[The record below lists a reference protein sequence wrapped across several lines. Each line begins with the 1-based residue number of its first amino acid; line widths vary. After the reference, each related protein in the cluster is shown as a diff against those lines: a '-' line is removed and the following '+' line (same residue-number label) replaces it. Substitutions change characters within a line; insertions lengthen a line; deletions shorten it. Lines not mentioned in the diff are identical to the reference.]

1 MRQIISMSIL
11 ALFVVSCSMNSSSS
25 IEKNL
30 SNGLV
35 TKGFNL
41 SCDGVT
47 VSVDDKELGSNTLIY
62 GQKIEFAFPNI
73 DGFVREN
80 GKAFPGMRLK
90 VKNSAGEVVLSEE
103 DMYKDYSSG
112 IKEDPMTL
120 FAKITLGN
128 PIYSDDTYS
137 IEVFIWDKKSKAT
150 FEAKMEIDLVSNE
163 AISRVSDG
171 IEAGEIYLFSEN
183 QKRVISNNEISEKEK
198 VYLFVEEISGF
209 EEFEGLVY
217 PGFSVKITDA
227 NNNVLLDNP
236 DLYVEYGDGV
246 DAIEFQKEIFMNF
259 NVYGKDLKSPVKIE
273 AVLWDKE
280 GEGVLEINT
289 VCTVKGK

>member
-1 MRQIISMSIL
+1 
-11 ALFVVSCSMNSSSS
+11 MNSSSS
-25 IEKNL
+25 VEKNL

-41 SCDGVT
+41 SCDDVT
-47 VSVDDKELGSNTLIY
+47 VSVDGEELSSKKVIY
-62 GQKIEFAFPNI
+62 GQKIEFSFSNI

-90 VKNSAGEVVLSEE
+90 VKNSVGEVVLSDE
-103 DMYKDYSSG
+103 DMYKDYSAG
-112 IKEDPMTL
+112 IKEDPMIL
-120 FAKITLGN
+120 FAKLTLGN

-137 IEVFIWDKKSKAT
+137 IEIYIWDKKSKAS
-150 FEAKMEIDLVSNE
+150 FEAKLEIELVANE
-163 AISRVSDG
+163 AISRASDG

-183 QKRVISNNEISEKEK
+183 EKKVISDNEISEKEK
-198 VYLFVEEISGF
+198 VYLFIEDISGF
-209 EEFEGLVY
+209 EEFDELVY
-217 PGFSVKITDA
+217 PGFSIKITDA
-227 NNNVLLDNP
+227 NNTVLLDNP
-236 DLYVEYGDGV
+236 DLYEKYQDGV
-246 DAIEFQKEIFMNF
+246 DAVEFQEEIFVNF

-289 VCTVKGK
+289 VCKVKGK